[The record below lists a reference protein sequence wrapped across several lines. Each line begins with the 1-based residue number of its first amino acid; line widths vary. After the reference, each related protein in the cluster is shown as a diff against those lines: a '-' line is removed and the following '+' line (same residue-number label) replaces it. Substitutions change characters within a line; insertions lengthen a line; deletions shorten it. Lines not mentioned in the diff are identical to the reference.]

1 MTDDNTAPTL
11 RRIEDADRPW
21 LRRQLDERWGG
32 PHQFRRGRSHDVST
46 LPGFVTL
53 VDGAPQGFAC
63 YEVSGDEAEL
73 AVLDA
78 GEATGVGTGT
88 ALVEAVVDA
97 SRAAGAWSLW
107 VVTTNDNLRALRF
120 YQRRGFELRE
130 LRPGAV
136 DDARRSKPSIALV
149 GADGI
154 PIRDELELRRP
165 L

>member
-1 MTDDNTAPTL
+1 M
-11 RRIEDADRPW
+11 
-21 LRRQLDERWGG
+21 
-32 PHQFRRGRSHDVST
+32 
-46 LPGFVTL
+46 
-53 VDGAPQGFAC
+53 VDGAPQGYAC
-63 YEVSGDEAEL
+63 YEVGDDDAEL

-78 GEATGVGTGT
+78 GEATGVGVGT
-88 ALVEAVVDA
+88 ALVEAVVGA
-97 SRAAGAWSLW
+97 ARAAGARSLW

-136 DDARRSKPSIALV
+136 DEARRSKPSIALV
-149 GADGI
+149 GDDGI